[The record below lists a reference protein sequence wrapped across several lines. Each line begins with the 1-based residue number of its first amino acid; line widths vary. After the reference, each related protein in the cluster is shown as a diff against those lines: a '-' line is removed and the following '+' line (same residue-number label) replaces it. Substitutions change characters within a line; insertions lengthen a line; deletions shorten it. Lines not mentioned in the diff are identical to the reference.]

1 MAYDAYLA
9 ERIRQV
15 SSNQRFTVIEKK
27 MMGGLCFMLDD
38 KMCCGIHFSKKKS
51 VDLLMVRI
59 GEEMAKKVS
68 NQKGCLPMDFT
79 GRPIKE
85 YIFVEPNGYDLDQDL
100 EF

>member
-38 KMCCGIHFSKKKS
+38 KMYCGIHFSKRKS
-51 VDLLMVRI
+51 VDLIMVAL
-59 GEEMAKKVS
+59 EKKWRKKFPLKKDAYQWILRVVQLKGIS
-68 NQKGCLPMDFT
+68 LLNQTVM
-79 GRPIKE
+79 I
-85 YIFVEPNGYDLDQDL
+85 
-100 EF
+100 